1 MHYPKQVGLSAED
14 QENLNAAVKM
24 LSNGQDK
31 ASTRLWWDV
40 ENKHNF

>member
-1 MHYPKQVGLSAED
+1 
-14 QENLNAAVKM
+14 VKM